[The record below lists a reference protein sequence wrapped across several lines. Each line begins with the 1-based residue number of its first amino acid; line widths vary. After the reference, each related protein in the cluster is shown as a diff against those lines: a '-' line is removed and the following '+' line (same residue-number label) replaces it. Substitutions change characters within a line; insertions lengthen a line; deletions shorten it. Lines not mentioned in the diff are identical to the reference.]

1 MLSFGK
7 IILIVVV
14 LIVAMVGFRLVGVM
28 KNVHAREKPP
38 KMSKE
43 RKREQKA
50 APPPTGRASDLSAC
64 PHCGAYTDGPCTNP
78 ACLAK
83 R

>member
-38 KMSKE
+38 PLKKAE
-43 RKREQKA
+43 RSAAKA
-50 APPPTGRASDLSAC
+50 KTAELTAC
-64 PHCGAYTDGPCTNP
+64 PTCGAYTEGPCTKP
-78 ACLAK
+78 ECRAK